1 MMKSNGRWCDKD
13 GVYGVDDDDDL
24 DSFHKSNNLWN
35 FLGSILFSKKIHLVL
50 VYWSVICKFVYQTP
64 YMERFK
70 FISAISPPHQLS
82 MTYFGASH
90 FHTWIRINVCIFLC
104 IVYVNEICIKYLGL
118 SCKLMISR
126 YEHDTQ
132 DRLWE
137 IFVYF

>member
-1 MMKSNGRWCDKD
+1 MADDVIKMVLMVLMMMMILILSIKATISGI
-13 GVYGVDDDDDL
+13 
-24 DSFHKSNNLWN
+24 
-35 FLGSILFSKKIHLVL
+35 FLGSILFSIKIHLVL
-50 VYWSVICKFVYQTP
+50 VYWSVICKFVCQTP
-64 YMERFK
+64 CMERFK